1 LETSSTKHW
10 YLLTAKPNQDQRAEQ
25 NLLNQGYTVYRPL
38 ARVPRVSKGMNQYR
52 IESLFPRYLFIQL
65 DPEQDNWSPIRS
77 TYGVSGFVK
86 FGMYPSVVPE
96 SLIQYVRKNEREF
109 EHRAIL
115 IDEFRSNDP
124 VLVTEGV
131 FKGLEGLF
139 KQFEGE
145 QRAIVLLHILGHQR
159 PVEVPTR
166 VLKAI

>member
-1 LETSSTKHW
+1 LKNSSTKSW

-38 ARVPRVSKGMNQYR
+38 ARVPRVRKGKNEYR
-52 IESLFPRYLFIQL
+52 IESLFPRYLFIRL

-86 FGMYPSVVPE
+86 FGMYPTVVPD
-96 SLIQYVRKNEREF
+96 SLIQYVRENEREF
-109 EHRAIL
+109 ERRASL
-115 IDEFRSNDP
+115 IDEFQSNDP
-124 VLVTEGV
+124 VLVMEGI

-145 QRAIVLLHILGHQR
+145 QRAIVLLHFLGHQR
-159 PVEVPTR
+159 PVEVPTQ